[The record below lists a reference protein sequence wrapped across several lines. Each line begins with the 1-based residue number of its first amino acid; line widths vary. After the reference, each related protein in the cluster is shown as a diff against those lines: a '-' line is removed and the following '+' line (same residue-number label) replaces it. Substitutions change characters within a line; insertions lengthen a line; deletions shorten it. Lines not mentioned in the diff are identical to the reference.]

1 MSEIRKVIN
10 TPPETGNKTITH
22 LQNIQGNKHRSM
34 PLPIPGIG
42 NDGHSAY
49 FADLMPGNTCAILA
63 QTHNGKTFFMEM
75 WEKALANHLVTQGRD
90 DEIIIRVDVE
100 NAIEELGMMEVS
112 RLTDHSIADLSR
124 GNVRDWGSVIH
135 AAGQIGQ
142 TPIYR
147 IADPLGDDEA
157 PELYLSN
164 IYRAI
169 KYIKD
174 GSLTGSQ
181 LRVACIFI
189 DYLQALPYDPEV
201 KQHKNLDDQRRL
213 QVRRDMYRIKKMAKH
228 FACPVVFGVQAKQQ
242 LNNPIGPNMLIPG
255 VYDGEESSSIAQR
268 TDRSISLWMPKQ
280 THQIG
285 QRLAYAG
292 KEYEV
297 TENMMWV
304 KVLKQRGGLPSG
316 RMWPCELDFK
326 SNSIKP
332 IEL

>member
-1 MSEIRKVIN
+1 SYSLPRKI
-10 TPPETGNKTITH
+10 I
-22 LQNIQGNKHRSM
+22 
-34 PLPIPGIG
+34 
-42 NDGHSAY
+42 
-49 FADLMPGNTCAILA
+49 
-63 QTHNGKTFFMEM
+63 FFFF
-75 WEKALANHLVTQGRD
+75 L
-90 DEIIIRVDVE
+90 
-100 NAIEELGMMEVS
+100 
-112 RLTDHSIADLSR
+112 
-124 GNVRDWGSVIH
+124 
-135 AAGQIGQ
+135 
-142 TPIYR
+142 
-147 IADPLGDDEA
+147 
-157 PELYLSN
+157 
-164 IYRAI
+164 
-169 KYIKD
+169 
-174 GSLTGSQ
+174 
-181 LRVACIFI
+181 
-189 DYLQALPYDPEV
+189 
-201 KQHKNLDDQRRL
+201 
-213 QVRRDMYRIKKMAKH
+213 
-228 FACPVVFGVQAKQQ
+228 KQQ

>member
-1 MSEIRKVIN
+1 MSEIRKLIN
-10 TPPETGNKTITH
+10 TPPETGNKTVAH
-22 LQNIQGNKHRSM
+22 LQAIQSNKHRSM

-42 NDGHSAY
+42 MGEY
-49 FADLMPGNTCAILA
+49 FADLLPGNTCGVLA

-75 WEKALANHLVTQGRD
+75 WEKALANHLASQGRD

-112 RLTDHSIADLSR
+112 RRSNHSVADLSR
-124 GNVRDWGSVIH
+124 GNVRNWPAVIH
-135 AAGQIGQ
+135 AAGEIGKV
-142 TPIYR
+142 PIYR
-147 IADPLGDDEA
+147 IAEPLGDEDA

-164 IYRAI
+164 VYRAI

-174 GSLTGSQ
+174 GSLTGNE
-181 LRVACIFI
+181 LRVACIFV

-213 QVRRDMYRIKKMAKH
+213 QVRRDMYRLKKMAKH
-228 FACPVVFGVQAKQQ
+228 FACPVVFGIQAKQA

-268 TDRSISLWMPKQ
+268 TDRLISLWMPKQ
-280 THQIG
+280 THLIG
-285 QRLAYAG
+285 QQLMYAG

-297 TENMMWV
+297 TENIMWV

-316 RMWPCELDFK
+316 RMWFCNLDFEA
-326 SNSIKP
+326 NSVKVAQ
-332 IEL
+332 L